1 METIRSYIDNLFR
14 SYPHTPKVQK
24 ARAELLEIMED
35 KYNELKSQGRSE
47 NEAIG
52 IVISEFGNM
61 EEIAAELEADT
72 FLDSRKDGDDREV
85 YPMNSDQVKEFVTKQ
100 IFGGNLIALG
110 VALCILAPG
119 MACIITT
126 LGDVGVFPRAL
137 ADTLGGIWLIGMVA
151 VGVGILII
159 QGLAIDSREKRVK
172 GKKILLDYSTRS
184 YVESELEAFGKQFGI
199 RIAAGVVLCI
209 VSVLPAVL
217 LDALSAGEAGYSD
230 LSGAFLFFL
239 VAAGVSCFITA
250 GVRKDSYEILLG
262 IGKVS
267 APSGKEDKVMSVV
280 SSVYWLTVTLI
291 YLLWSFYNNA
301 WVTSWVIWPVA
312 GIAFGIVSVI
322 VKAVTGKE
330 N

>member
-14 SYPHTPKVQK
+14 SYSHTPRVQK

-61 EEIAAELEADT
+61 EEIAA
-72 FLDSRKDGDDREV
+72 
-85 YPMNSDQVKEFVTKQ
+85 
-100 IFGGNLIALG
+100 
-110 VALCILAPG
+110 
-119 MACIITT
+119 
-126 LGDVGVFPRAL
+126 
-137 ADTLGGIWLIGMVA
+137 
-151 VGVGILII
+151 
-159 QGLAIDSREKRVK
+159 
-172 GKKILLDYSTRS
+172 
-184 YVESELEAFGKQFGI
+184 ELEAFGKQFGI

-239 VAAGVSCFITA
+239 VAAGDSCFITA

>member
-14 SYPHTPKVQK
+14 SYSHTPRVQK

-61 EEIAAELEADT
+61 EEIAAELEVDT
-72 FLDSRKDGDDREV
+72 SLDSRKDGDDREV
-85 YPMNSDQVKEFVTKQ
+85 YSMNSDQVKEFVTKQ
-100 IFGGNLIALG
+100 ISGGHMIALG
-110 VALCILAPG
+110 VVLCILAPG

-151 VGVGILII
+151 
-159 QGLAIDSREKRVK
+159 
-172 GKKILLDYSTRS
+172 
-184 YVESELEAFGKQFGI
+184 
-199 RIAAGVVLCI
+199 
-209 VSVLPAVL
+209 
-217 LDALSAGEAGYSD
+217 
-230 LSGAFLFFL
+230 
-239 VAAGVSCFITA
+239 AGVSCFITA
-250 GVRKDSYEILLG
+250 GVRKDSYEMLLG
-262 IGKVS
+262 IGKVTAS
-267 APSGKEDKVMSVV
+267 SGKEDKVMSVI

-322 VKAVTGKE
+322 VKSVTGKE